1 MMEKNVMDNCVLPLL
16 TAEQY
21 ASRIAMLSSLVVS
34 WSPVMRLSSNSCMVP
49 QNVSSNMFSILAVG
63 GKSGEISIWR
73 IHAPRCY
80 SIEYGCMPTCT
91 ILIGLLQAH
100 KSWVT
105 AISLALLGSN
115 SSPQVLLASGSSD
128 GSVKIWMG
136 NGKELL
142 ESSETNNSSFVIL
155 REVIPGNIV
164 PVSVLSLVVPVQSLH
179 KMLLAVGKGSGSVEV
194 WAYDRSGCQCDNA
207 CVYDAHDCVV
217 TALAWAFDG
226 YCLYSSGQDDH
237 VRCWVLCGSCLCE
250 VPIPSN
256 GPGLR
261 SSNDLPG
268 AFLSCLGV
276 AVSPGNLVL
285 AMVRNTDAEQ
295 LDPMY
300 ERRVLKA
307 AVQFFWI
314 GGQLNLLPDNSLDVS
329 KDAFLGFP
337 ANELVHWK
345 SSILWSLKKFENPE
359 KPLVTW
365 DIIAALLAFKQS
377 IPNFVDEILFKWL
390 SVTYLDSSVSH
401 SLDDVLIR
409 IPQTLLTAT
418 SRQLHL
424 LNVICRHVILSQLM
438 ADEINSKAN
447 IGPTVADMEHS
458 PLWLELLFI
467 SERELRERLVGLS
480 FSAFLTHMSHSA
492 KSSIESGNWSPVGV
506 AQMELWITRN
516 HDHIRVQLKELA
528 SEVVKAE
535 RRFEPME
542 SGDEEQCIHC
552 SALVPFDS
560 PDVAFCC
567 GTETVN
573 GVLEKH
579 KLARCSTS
587 MQVCTTTP
595 SWFCKCCHRWTSK
608 LAPETLF
615 TMPGYGSD
623 VRPPAESPTAGVQ
636 SKALCPFCGILLQ
649 RLLPDFLPSASP
661 V

>member
-1 MMEKNVMDNCVLPLL
+1 
-16 TAEQY
+16 
-21 ASRIAMLSSLVVS
+21 
-34 WSPVMRLSSNSCMVP
+34 
-49 QNVSSNMFSILAVG
+49 
-63 GKSGEISIWR
+63 
-73 IHAPRCY
+73 
-80 SIEYGCMPTCT
+80 
-91 ILIGLLQAH
+91 
-100 KSWVT
+100 
-105 AISLALLGSN
+105 
-115 SSPQVLLASGSSD
+115 
-128 GSVKIWMG
+128 
-136 NGKELL
+136 
-142 ESSETNNSSFVIL
+142 
-155 REVIPGNIV
+155 
-164 PVSVLSLVVPVQSLH
+164 
-179 KMLLAVGKGSGSVEV
+179 
-194 WAYDRSGCQCDNA
+194 
-207 CVYDAHDCVV
+207 
-217 TALAWAFDG
+217 
-226 YCLYSSGQDDH
+226 
-237 VRCWVLCGSCLCE
+237 
-250 VPIPSN
+250 
-256 GPGLR
+256 
-261 SSNDLPG
+261 
-268 AFLSCLGV
+268 
-276 AVSPGNLVL
+276 
-285 AMVRNTDAEQ
+285 MVRNTDAEQ

-587 MQVCTTTP
+587 MQMSGLQQNLPLQEYSQRLYVPFAGYYFRDYCQIFCPQHLQCNAMCFLCTLSIKTLGTSNTHPTPPGRLPTP
-595 SWFCKCCHRWTSK
+595 SPVPHAGRRMGMERIGLCCKLGPVICS
-608 LAPETLF
+608 
-615 TMPGYGSD
+615 
-623 VRPPAESPTAGVQ
+623 
-636 SKALCPFCGILLQ
+636 
-649 RLLPDFLPSASP
+649 LLPRIAAA
-661 V
+661 